1 MEAELSMMRRIGG
14 SDNSDIFVAQTN
26 LASTYQAL
34 GRLDQAMCLR
44 REAYAGGL
52 KLFGEEDNIV
62 LSAANNYAK
71 SLLTLKR
78 FEEAKALLRKTMP
91 VARRV
96 LREEHRITLKM
107 RWNYALALCCDPSAT
122 LDDVREGVS
131 TLEDAGRIAR
141 RVLGGAHPTT
151 EGIENALR
159 DAQAGLAVTVREGH
173 STA

>member
-1 MEAELSMMRRIGG
+1 
-14 SDNSDIFVAQTN
+14 
-26 LASTYQAL
+26 
-34 GRLDQAMCLR
+34 
-44 REAYAGGL
+44 
-52 KLFGEEDNIV
+52 
-62 LSAANNYAK
+62 
-71 SLLTLKR
+71 
-78 FEEAKALLRKTMP
+78 MP

-122 LDDVREGVS
+122 LDDVSEGVS

-159 DAQAGLAVTVREGH
+159 DAGAALAAREGDCVT
-173 STA
+173 SVCEAVAAVNLLDGS

>member
-1 MEAELSMMRRIGG
+1 
-14 SDNSDIFVAQTN
+14 
-26 LASTYQAL
+26 
-34 GRLDQAMCLR
+34 
-44 REAYAGGL
+44 
-52 KLFGEEDNIV
+52 
-62 LSAANNYAK
+62 
-71 SLLTLKR
+71 
-78 FEEAKALLRKTMP
+78 MP

-122 LDDVREGVS
+122 LDDVSEGVS

-159 DAQAGLAVTVREGH
+159 DAGAALAAVLRHAPRGRPDGRPASGPAPPRSGPRPPLPEGLGPRARAPAPCRALGLFRKCEFRQKLVNGCIRSARDASLATL
-173 STA
+173 SPFAIC